1 MKKDKE
7 KWKKILL
14 LSLLVLLIPLL
25 SACESEH
32 KGKTYIGSA
41 YVLIP
46 KKKAY
51 LYATPS
57 QSIKYKSVNKIIIP
71 ANIAISKSVDYKP
84 SRINAYFLDAENV
97 HLDNK
102 FNGGN
107 VNYGSN
113 LTQNMNYQ
121 YTPQIQN
128 GYIKVGLINKL
139 YKYDST
145 MFNSVMYVSKSH
157 FSKAKSAMYQSSM
170 DLFYLKL
177 DEFDISYKTRQNM
190 TKPDGIVCLGYV
202 N

>member
-7 KWKKILL
+7 KWKKTLL

-71 ANIAISKSVDYKP
+71 VNQAISKSVDYKP
-84 SRINAYFLDAENV
+84 SKENAYFLDAEDV

-145 MFNSVMYVSKSH
+145 TFNSVMYVSKSH
-157 FSKAKSAMYQSSM
+157 FSEAKSARYQSSM

-177 DEFDISYKTRQNM
+177 DEFDISYKTKQNM